1 MYIQDEFIWRVLS
14 DISHVI
20 KEARKKLGQMELYLL
35 CYSITHKDIIT
46 TLLFLDKFQNAFRDS
61 EQRLSLSVTNNPLAA
76 TGLSLLLLGAWRY
89 SDTGW

>member
-14 DISHVI
+14 DISDVM

-46 TLLFLDKFQNAFRDS
+46 TLL
-61 EQRLSLSVTNNPLAA
+61 
-76 TGLSLLLLGAWRY
+76 
-89 SDTGW
+89 